1 MNQPNRPLREK
12 FMLSTRSPLL
22 LAALLLGCTAEPMA
36 PPPPPPAE
44 VARQV
49 LPPMPEGHPDVAALS
64 VLSRGTRRMSV
75 EQLERSL
82 DSIGQLP
89 PGSVK
94 LPDSL
99 ALTLGRPDY
108 LQVTEETL
116 EPSPLFMK
124 FMMDLGGI
132 FCSNVSDGDPA
143 RPLEQRVLTRFSNR
157 DENLRYLVLRFTGI
171 EGAAADPYV
180 ERLRPVFEQ
189 GRSGAKGEASGWQ
202 AVCVALFTS
211 PEFLLY

>member
-1 MNQPNRPLREK
+1 MNQPRRPLWEK
-12 FMLSTRSPLL
+12 LMLSARTILL
-22 LAALLLGCTAEPMA
+22 LSCALLGCTAEPLA
-36 PPPPPPAE
+36 PPPPPPAQ
-44 VARQV
+44 VSRQV

-89 PGSVK
+89 PGTVK

-99 ALTLGRPDY
+99 ALTLGRPDF

-132 FCSNVSDGDPA
+132 FCSNVSDADPN
-143 RPLEQRVLTRFSNR
+143 RPVDQRVLTRFSDR
-157 DENLRYLVLRFTGI
+157 EENLRYLVLRFTGI
-171 EGAAADPYV
+171 EGDAAAPYV

-202 AVCVALFTS
+202 AVCLALFTS